1 MSGPGQLDMP
11 FVEASASFVAAPYAP
26 VHGLFLAV
34 RCGNDSKGWPVA
46 NKAVWAGLA
55 AAALVLGGTGAIA
68 AQAPGADGRTVYDA
82 AYFARFAPSNAL
94 QMVRR
99 VPGFTLELGNQE
111 VRGFGQA
118 AGNAVVNGQ
127 RPSSKSDTLE
137 TVLARIPASRVARLE
152 IGPGDL
158 FGSEFAGKPQVV
170 NVVTTGAGGLA
181 GTFNGQLRRTYTGRV
196 EPDVAVSALLRRGKS
211 SFNASAGYQALPTTE
226 EGFDRITALPGG
238 SLIELR
244 EKVNRIADR
253 TAFVSGG
260 WAHDGGDNRTAH
272 LNFRVSQNWFELGQT
287 NDVFPAGGTVRDDR
301 LTQDYDRRDYELGG
315 DITRPLRG
323 GGLKLVGLA
332 TRRQRHN
339 VDTSL
344 NRVRS
349 EVIGG
354 FIQDLDNQ
362 RDERVLR
369 LAWNRSNLGG
379 WSVETGVEGVL
390 NKLDSDVNFS
400 RLNTGG
406 GQIRIDLPVDQAVV
420 KEYRG
425 EAFVNAGKALS
436 KALRLD
442 MGLTYEASRL
452 TVSGDAEAERV
463 LKFLKPKAS
472 LDYRDESGWHTQLSI
487 ARTVAQLNFDDFIST
502 AELANDRVNGGNA
515 DLVPQRA
522 WEILATLEQPI
533 LGDGMVKIQ
542 AGYNRISLV
551 QDRIPTPEGF
561 DAPGNLGNGRMLIL
575 KSTIDAP
582 LTRLGI
588 KGGRLTVNSS
598 LIDTS
603 VEDPY
608 TFRKR
613 YFSGFSLYSADA
625 SFRQDL
631 GKWAYGATFFVNAP
645 TFFFRQNEIDR
656 PFSDNPYV
664 TAFVEYRPSPKTT
677 ITLSLDN
684 AIDSSAFRGRTFFTP
699 DRRTPFPDQFE
710 LRHRNKHIVPAIGVK
725 HSFG

>member
-1 MSGPGQLDMP
+1 MAGK
-11 FVEASASFVAAPYAP
+11 
-26 VHGLFLAV
+26 AV
-34 RCGNDSKGWPVA
+34 R
-46 NKAVWAGLA
+46 AGLA
-55 AAALVLGGTGAIA
+55 VAALLLSGTGAMA
-68 AQAPGADGRTVYDA
+68 AQAPGADGRTVYEA
-82 AYFARFAPSNAL
+82 AYFVQFAPSNAL
-94 QMVRR
+94 QMVQR

-118 AGNAVVNGQ
+118 AGNVVVNGQ

-137 TVLARIPASRVARLE
+137 TILARIPASRVARIE
-152 IGPGDL
+152 VGPGDL

-170 NVVTTGAGGLA
+170 NVVTTAAGGLA

-196 EPDVAVSALLRRGKS
+196 EPDVTVSALLRRGKS
-211 SFNASAGYQALPTTE
+211 SFNASVGYQARPTTE
-226 EGFDRITALPGG
+226 EGFDRIVALPGG
-238 SLIELR
+238 QLREYR

-253 TAFVSGG
+253 TAFLSGA
-260 WAHDGGDNRTAH
+260 WEHNDGDNRTAH
-272 LNFRVSQNWFELGQT
+272 LNFRVSQNRFDLLQT
-287 NDVFPAGGTVRDDR
+287 NDVFPASGPVRDDR
-301 LTQDYDRRDYELGG
+301 LTQDYDRRNYELGG
-315 DITRPLRG
+315 DVTRPLWG
-323 GGLKLVGLA
+323 GGLKLIGLA
-332 TRRQRHN
+332 TRRQRRD

-344 NRVRS
+344 NRVKS

-354 FIQDLDNQ
+354 FVQDIDNV
-362 RDERVLR
+362 RDERVVR
-369 LAWNRSNLGG
+369 LVWNRSNLGG
-379 WSVETGVEGVL
+379 WSVEAGAEGVL
-390 NKLDSDVNFS
+390 NKLDSDVDFF
-400 RLNTGG
+400 RLNAGG
-406 GQIRIDLPVDQAVV
+406 TQTRIDLPVDQAVV

-425 EAFVNAGKALS
+425 EAFVNAGTALS

-442 MGLTYEASRL
+442 LGLTYEVSRL

-472 LDYRDESGWHTQLSI
+472 LDYRDSSGWHAQLSI

-502 AELANDRVNGGNA
+502 AELTNDRVNGGNA

-533 LGDGMVKIQ
+533 LGDGVVKVQ

-561 DAPGNLGNGRMLIL
+561 DSPGNLGDGRMLIL

-582 LTRLGI
+582 LGRLGI

-598 LIDTS
+598 LVDSS

-613 YFSGFSLYSADA
+613 RFSGSNLYSADA

-631 GKWAYGATFFVNAP
+631 GKWAYGATFYVNSP

-656 PFSDNPYV
+656 PSSDNPYV

-677 ITLSLDN
+677 ITFSLDN
-684 AIDSSAFRGRTFFTP
+684 ATDAPAFRSRTFFSP
-699 DRRTPFPDQFE
+699 DRRNPFPDQFE
-710 LRHRNKHIVPAIGVK
+710 LRHRNRHIIPAIGLK

>member
-1 MSGPGQLDMP
+1 VFLADDDSCNRRKE
-11 FVEASASFVAAPYAP
+11 VRVASKMFRAAVAA
-26 VHGLFLAV
+26 LLL
-34 RCGNDSKGWPVA
+34 CGS
-46 NKAVWAGLA
+46 AGA
-55 AAALVLGGTGAIA
+55 AHA
-68 AQAPGADGRTVYDA
+68 AQTAGANGRTVYEA
-82 AYFARFAPSNAL
+82 AYFSQFAPSNAL
-94 QMVRR
+94 QIVQR

-118 AGNAVVNGQ
+118 AGNVVINGQ

-137 TVLARIPASRVARLE
+137 TILARIPANRVARVE
-152 IGPGDL
+152 VGPGDL
-158 FGSEFAGKPQVV
+158 FGSEFSGKPVV
-170 NVVTTGAGGLA
+170 LNLVTTAAGGLA
-181 GTFNGQLRRTYTGRV
+181 GTLNGTARRTYTGRV
-196 EPDVAVSALLRRGKS
+196 EPDVTVSALLRRGRS
-211 SFNASAGYQALPTTE
+211 SFNASAGYQAFPVTE
-226 EGFDRITALPGG
+226 EGFDRITALPSGD
-238 SLIELR
+238 LTELR
-244 EKVNRIADR
+244 RKVNRIADR
-253 TAFVSGG
+253 TAFVSGS
-260 WAHDGGDNRTAH
+260 WEHNDGDNRTAH
-272 LNFRVSQNWFELGQT
+272 LNFRASQSWFELKQT
-287 NDVFPAGGTVRDDR
+287 NDVFPVGGTIRDDR
-301 LTQDYDRRDYELGG
+301 LTQDYDSRNYELGG
-315 DITRPLRG
+315 DVTRPLFG
-323 GGLKLVGLA
+323 GGLKLIGLA
-332 TRRQRHN
+332 TRRHRHN

-344 NRVRS
+344 NRVS
-349 EVIGG
+349 GNVTGG
-354 FIQDLDNQ
+354 IIQDLDNQ
-362 RDERVLR
+362 RDETVAR
-369 LAWNRSNLGG
+369 LVWNRSNLGG
-379 WSVETGVEGVL
+379 WSVETGVEGVV
-390 NKLDSDVNFS
+390 NKLDSDVNIY
-400 RLNTGG
+400 RIDGAG
-406 GQIRIDLPVDQAVV
+406 GQTRIDLPVDQAVV

-436 KALRLD
+436 KTLRLD

-472 LDYRDESGWHTQLSI
+472 LDYRDKSGWHAQLSV
-487 ARTVAQLNFDDFIST
+487 ARTVAQLNFEDFIST
-502 AELANDRVNGGNA
+502 AELTNDRVNGGNA

-533 LGDGMVKIQ
+533 LGDGLVKIQ

-582 LTRLGI
+582 LARFGI

-613 YFSGFSLYSADA
+613 HFSGFNLYSADA

-645 TFFFRQNEIDR
+645 TFFFRQDEIDR

-677 ITLSLDN
+677 VTFSLDN
-684 AIDSSAFRGRTFFTP
+684 AINSAAFRSRTFFSP
-699 DRRTPFPDQFE
+699 DRRNPFPDSLE
-710 LRHRNKHIVPAIGVK
+710 LRHRNKHIIPAIGVK

>member
-1 MSGPGQLDMP
+1 MAG
-11 FVEASASFVAAPYAP
+11 
-26 VHGLFLAV
+26 
-34 RCGNDSKGWPVA
+34 
-46 NKAVWAGLA
+46 KAHWAGLA
-55 AAALVLGGTGAIA
+55 AAALLWGAAAPVSA
-68 AQAPGADGRTVYDA
+68 AQAPGADGRTVYEA
-82 AYFARFAPSNAL
+82 AYFAQFAPSNAL
-94 QMVRR
+94 QMVQR
-99 VPGFTLELGNQE
+99 VPGFTLEVGNQE

-118 AGNAVVNGQ
+118 AGNVVVNGQ

-137 TVLARIPASRVARLE
+137 TILARIPASRVARVE
-152 IGPGDL
+152 VGPGDL

-170 NVVTTGAGGLA
+170 NVVTTAAGGLA

-196 EPDVAVSALLRRGKS
+196 EPDVTVSALLRRGKS
-211 SFNASAGYQALPTTE
+211 SFNASAGYQAFPTTE
-226 EGFDRITALPGG
+226 EGFDRVTALPSGN
-238 SLIELR
+238 LLEYR
-244 EKVNRIADR
+244 EKVNRISDR
-253 TAFVSGG
+253 TAFVSGA
-260 WAHDGGDNRTAH
+260 WEHNGGDNRTAH
-272 LNFRVSQNWFELGQT
+272 LNFRVSQQWFDLKQT
-287 NDVFPAGGTVRDDR
+287 NDVFPAVGPVRDDR
-301 LTQDYDRRDYELGG
+301 LSQNYDRRNYELGG
-315 DITRPLRG
+315 DVTRPLWG
-323 GGLKLVGLA
+323 GGLKLIGLA
-332 TRRQRHN
+332 TRRQRRD

-344 NRVRS
+344 NRILG
-349 EVIGG
+349 EVTGG
-354 FIQDLDNQ
+354 FIQDIDNV

-369 LAWNRSNLGG
+369 LVWNRSDLGG
-379 WSVETGVEGVL
+379 WSIEAGAEGVL
-390 NKLDSDVNFS
+390 NKLDSDVGFF
-400 RLNTGG
+400 RLNAGG
-406 GQIRIDLPVDQAVV
+406 TQTRIDLPVDQAVV

-436 KALRLD
+436 KTLRLD

-472 LDYRDESGWHTQLSI
+472 LDYRDPSGWHAQLSV

-502 AELANDRVNGGNA
+502 AELTNDRVNGGNA

-533 LGDGMVKIQ
+533 LGDGVVKVQ

-561 DAPGNLGNGRMLIL
+561 DAPGNLGNGRSLIL

-582 LTRLGI
+582 LGRLGI

-613 YFSGFSLYSADA
+613 QFSGFNLYSADA

-631 GKWAYGATFFVNAP
+631 GKWAYGATFYYNEP
-645 TFFFRQNEIDR
+645 NFFFRQNEIDR
-656 PFSDNPYV
+656 PWGSQPYV

-684 AIDSSAFRGRTFFTP
+684 ATDTSASRERTFFTP
-699 DRRTPFPDQFE
+699 DRRTPFPDEFE
-710 LRHRNKHIVPAIGVK
+710 QRHRNKHVIPAIGVK

>member
-1 MSGPGQLDMP
+1 MR
-11 FVEASASFVAAPYAP
+11 VA
-26 VHGLFLAV
+26 G
-34 RCGNDSKGWPVA
+34 
-46 NKAVWAGLA
+46 KARWVGLA
-55 AAALVLGGTGAIA
+55 AALLCGVAAPARA
-68 AQAPGADGRTVYDA
+68 AQAPGADGRTVYEV
-82 AYFARFAPSNAL
+82 AYFSQFAPSNAL
-94 QMVRR
+94 QIVQR

-118 AGNAVVNGQ
+118 AGNVVINGQ

-137 TVLARIPASRVARLE
+137 TILARIPASRVARVE
-152 IGPGDL
+152 VGPGDL

-170 NVVTTGAGGLA
+170 NVVTTAAGGLA
-181 GTFNGQLRRTYTGRV
+181 GTFNGTLRRTYTGRV
-196 EPDVAVSALLRRGKS
+196 EPDATVSALLRRGRS
-211 SFNASAGYQALPTTE
+211 SFNASAGYQAFPTTE
-226 EGFDRITALPGG
+226 EGFDRVTALPSGD
-238 SLIELR
+238 LKEYR
-244 EKVNRIADR
+244 EKVNRISDR
-253 TAFVSGG
+253 TLFVSGA
-260 WAHDGGDNRTAH
+260 WEHNGGDNRTAH
-272 LNFRVSQNWFELGQT
+272 LNFRVSQNWFDLKQT
-287 NDVFPAGGTVRDDR
+287 NDVFPAAGTVRDDR
-301 LTQDYDRRDYELGG
+301 LTQDYSRRDYELGG
-315 DITRPLRG
+315 DVTRPLWG

-332 TRRQRHN
+332 TRRHRKN

-344 NRVRS
+344 NRVGG

-354 FIQDLDNQ
+354 FIQDLDNL
-362 RDERVLR
+362 RDERVVR
-369 LAWNRSNLGG
+369 LVWNRSDLGG
-379 WSVETGVEGVL
+379 WSVEAGAEGVL
-390 NKLDSDVNFS
+390 NKLDSDVNFF
-400 RLNTGG
+400 RLNAGG
-406 GQIRIDLPVDQAVV
+406 GQTRIDLPVDQAVV

-425 EAFVNAGKALS
+425 EAFVNAGTALTKS
-436 KALRLD
+436 LRLD
-442 MGLTYEASRL
+442 LGLTYEASRL

-472 LDYRDESGWHTQLSI
+472 LDYRDESGWHAQLSI

-502 AELANDRVNGGNA
+502 AELTNDRVNGGNA
-515 DLVPQRA
+515 DLMPQRA
-522 WEILATLEQPI
+522 WELLATLEQPI
-533 LGDGMVKIQ
+533 LGDGVVKVQ

-582 LTRLGI
+582 LAKLGI

-608 TFRKR
+608 TLRKR
-613 YFSGFSLYSADA
+613 QFSGFNEFAADA

-631 GKWAYGATFFVNAP
+631 GKWAYGATFYYNRP
-645 TFFFRQNEIDR
+645 TFFFRQDEIDR
-656 PFSDNPYV
+656 PWGRQPYV

-684 AIDSSAFRGRTFFTP
+684 ATDTSASRERTFFSP
-699 DRRTPFPDQFE
+699 DRRNPFPDEFE
-710 LRHRNKHIVPAIGVK
+710 LRYRNKHVIPAIGVK

>member
-1 MSGPGQLDMP
+1 
-11 FVEASASFVAAPYAP
+11 VAK
-26 VHGLFLAV
+26 
-34 RCGNDSKGWPVA
+34 R
-46 NKAVWAGLA
+46 AVWTSLV
-55 AAALVLGGTGAIA
+55 AAALLLGGTGAQA
-68 AQAPGADGRTVYDA
+68 AQAPGADGRTVYEA
-82 AYFARFAPSNAL
+82 SYFAQFAPSNAL
-94 QMVRR
+94 QIVQR
-99 VPGFTLELGNQE
+99 VPGFTLEVGDQD

-118 AGNAVVNGQ
+118 AGNVVINGQ

-137 TVLARIPASRVARLE
+137 TILARIPASRVARVE
-152 IGPGDL
+152 IGAGDL

-170 NVVTTGAGGLA
+170 NVVTTAAGGLA
-181 GTFNGQLRRTYTGRV
+181 GTINGTLRRTYTGRV
-196 EPDVAVSALLRRGKS
+196 EPDVTVSGLLRRGRS

-226 EGFDRITALPGG
+226 AGFDRITALPSGR
-238 SLIELR
+238 LIEYR

-253 TAFVSGG
+253 TAFVSGA
-260 WAHDGGDNRTAH
+260 WEHNAGDNRTAH
-272 LNFRVSQNWFELGQT
+272 LNFRVSQNWFTLGQT
-287 NDVFPAGGTVRDDR
+287 NDVFPVGGTIRDDR

-315 DITRPLRG
+315 DVTRPLWG
-323 GGLKLVGLA
+323 GGIKLIGLA
-332 TRRQRHN
+332 TRRERRD

-344 NRVRS
+344 NRVKGA
-349 EVIGG
+349 VIGG
-354 FIQDLDNQ
+354 FIQDIDNL

-369 LAWNRSNLGG
+369 LVWNRSNLGG

-390 NKLDSDVNFS
+390 NRLDSDVNFY
-400 RLNTGG
+400 RLAAGG
-406 GQIRIDLPVDQAVV
+406 GQTRIDLPVDQAVV
-420 KEYRG
+420 EEYRG
-425 EAFVNAGKALS
+425 EAFVNAGKPLS
-436 KALRLD
+436 KTLRLD
-442 MGLTYEASRL
+442 MGLTYEVSRL

-472 LDYRDESGWHTQLSI
+472 LDYRDPSGWRAQLAVS
-487 ARTVAQLNFDDFIST
+487 RTVAQLNFDDFIST
-502 AELANDRVNGGNA
+502 AELTNDRVNGGNA

-522 WEILATLEQPI
+522 WELLATLEQPI
-533 LGDGMVKIQ
+533 LGDGVVKVQ

-561 DAPGNLGNGRMLIL
+561 DAPGNLGNGRSLIL

-582 LTRLGI
+582 LGRLGI

-613 YFSGFSLYSADA
+613 QFSGFNEFAADA

-631 GKWAYGATFFVNAP
+631 GKWAYGATFFYNRP
-645 TFFFRQNEIDR
+645 TFFFRQDEIDR
-656 PFSDNPYV
+656 PWGTQPYV
-664 TAFVEYRPSPKTT
+664 TAFVEYRPSAKTT

-684 AIDSSAFRGRTFFTP
+684 ATDAPASRERTFFSP
-699 DRRTPFPDQFE
+699 DRRNPFPDEFE
-710 LRHRNKHIVPAIGVK
+710 LRHRNKHVIPAIGVK

>member
-1 MSGPGQLDMP
+1 MKS
-11 FVEASASFVAAPYAP
+11 
-26 VHGLFLAV
+26 
-34 RCGNDSKGWPVA
+34 RTI
-46 NKAVWAGLA
+46 WAGLA
-55 AAALVLGGTGAIA
+55 ATALLLGATGATA
-68 AQAPGADGRTVYDA
+68 AQAPGADGRTVYEA
-82 AYFARFAPSNAL
+82 AYFAQFAPSNAL
-94 QMVRR
+94 QMVQR

-118 AGNAVVNGQ
+118 AGNVVVNGQ

-137 TVLARIPASRVARLE
+137 TVLARIPASRVARVE
-152 IGPGDL
+152 VGAGDL

-196 EPDVAVSALLRRGKS
+196 EPDVTVSALVRRGKS

-226 EGFDRITALPGG
+226 EGFDRITAVPSGA
-238 SLIELR
+238 LR
-244 EKVNRIADR
+244 EYRKKVNRIADR
-253 TAFVSGG
+253 TAFLSGA
-260 WAHDGGDNRTAH
+260 WEHSNGDNRTAH
-272 LNFRVSQNWFELGQT
+272 LNFRVSQNWFDLKQT
-287 NDVFPAGGTVRDDR
+287 NDVFPVGGTVRDDL
-301 LTQDYDRRDYELGG
+301 LTQNYDRRNYELGG
-315 DITRPLRG
+315 DITRPLWG
-323 GGLKLVGLA
+323 GGIKLIGLA
-332 TRRQRHN
+332 TRRQRRD

-344 NRVRS
+344 NRVKG

-354 FIQDLDNQ
+354 FIQEIDNL
-362 RDERVLR
+362 RDERVIR
-369 LAWNRSNLGG
+369 LVWNRSNLGG
-379 WSVETGVEGVL
+379 WSIEAGAEGVL
-390 NKLDSDVNFS
+390 NRLDSDVNFY
-400 RLNTGG
+400 RLNAGG
-406 GQIRIDLPVDQAVV
+406 TQTRIDLPVDQAVV
-420 KEYRG
+420 EEYRG

-436 KALRLD
+436 KTLRLD
-442 MGLTYEASRL
+442 MGITYEVSRL
-452 TVSGDAEAERV
+452 TVSGDAEAKRV
-463 LKFLKPKAS
+463 LKFPKPKAS
-472 LDYRDESGWHTQLSI
+472 LDYRDKSGWHAQLSV

-502 AELANDRVNGGNA
+502 AELTNDRVNGGNA

-533 LGDGMVKIQ
+533 LGDGVVKVQ

-561 DAPGNLGNGRMLIL
+561 DAPGNLGNGRALIL

-582 LTRLGI
+582 LTKLGI

-598 LIDTS
+598 LVDTS

-613 YFSGFSLYSADA
+613 QFSGSSLYLADA

-631 GKWAYGATFFVNAP
+631 GKWAYGATFFYNRP
-645 TFFFRQNEIDR
+645 TFFFRQDEIDR
-656 PFSDNPYV
+656 PWGSQPYV

-677 ITLSLDN
+677 ITFSLDN
-684 AIDSSAFRGRTFFTP
+684 ATDAPASRERTFFSP
-699 DRRTPFPDQFE
+699 DRRTPFPDEFE
-710 LRHRNKHIVPAIGVK
+710 LRHRNKHIIPAIGLK

>member
-1 MSGPGQLDMP
+1 MAG
-11 FVEASASFVAAPYAP
+11 
-26 VHGLFLAV
+26 
-34 RCGNDSKGWPVA
+34 
-46 NKAVWAGLA
+46 KARWAGLA
-55 AAALVLGGTGAIA
+55 AAALLCGVAAPAGA
-68 AQAPGADGRTVYDA
+68 AQAPGADGRTVYEA
-82 AYFARFAPSNAL
+82 AYFTQFAPSNAL
-94 QMVRR
+94 QMVQR
-99 VPGFTLELGNQE
+99 VPGFTLELGDQE

-118 AGNAVVNGQ
+118 AGNVVINGQ
-127 RPSSKSDTLE
+127 RPSSKSDTLS
-137 TVLARIPASRVARLE
+137 TILARIPASRVARVE
-152 IGPGDL
+152 VGPGDL

-170 NVVTTGAGGLA
+170 NVVTTAAGGLA

-196 EPDVAVSALLRRGKS
+196 EPDVTVSALLRRGKS
-211 SFNASAGYQALPTTE
+211 SFNASAGYQAFPTTE
-226 EGFDRITALPGG
+226 EGFDRVTALPSGR
-238 SLIELR
+238 LTEYR
-244 EKVNRIADR
+244 EKVNRISDR
-253 TAFVSGG
+253 TAFVSGA
-260 WAHDGGDNRTAH
+260 WEHSDGDNRTAH
-272 LNFRVSQNWFELGQT
+272 LNFRVSQQWFDLRQT
-287 NDVFPAGGTVRDDR
+287 NDVFPAVGPVRDDR
-301 LTQDYDRRDYELGG
+301 LTQNYDRRNYELGG
-315 DITRPLRG
+315 DVTRPLWG
-323 GGLKLVGLA
+323 GGIKLIALA
-332 TRRQRHN
+332 TRRERKD

-344 NRVRS
+344 TRIRS
-349 EVIGG
+349 EVTGG
-354 FIQDLDNQ
+354 FIQDIDNV

-369 LAWNRSNLGG
+369 LVWNRSNLGG
-379 WSVETGVEGVL
+379 WSIDAGAEGVL
-390 NKLDSDVNFS
+390 NKLDSDVGFF
-400 RLNTGG
+400 RLNAGG
-406 GQIRIDLPVDQAVV
+406 TQTRIDLPVDQAVV

-436 KALRLD
+436 KTLRLD

-472 LDYRDESGWHTQLSI
+472 LDYRDPSGWHAQLSV

-502 AELANDRVNGGNA
+502 AELTNDRVNGGNA

-533 LGDGMVKIQ
+533 LGDGVVKVQ

-561 DAPGNLGNGRMLIL
+561 DAPGNLGNGRSLIL

-582 LTRLGI
+582 LGRLGI

-608 TFRKR
+608 TLRKR
-613 YFSGFSLYSADA
+613 QFSGFNLFSADA

-631 GKWAYGATFFVNAP
+631 GKWAYGATFYYNEP

-656 PFSDNPYV
+656 PWGRQPYV

-684 AIDSSAFRGRTFFTP
+684 ATNTPASRERTFFDP
-699 DRRTPFPDQFE
+699 DRRTPFPDEFE
-710 LRHRNKHIVPAIGVK
+710 LRHRNKHVIPAIGVK